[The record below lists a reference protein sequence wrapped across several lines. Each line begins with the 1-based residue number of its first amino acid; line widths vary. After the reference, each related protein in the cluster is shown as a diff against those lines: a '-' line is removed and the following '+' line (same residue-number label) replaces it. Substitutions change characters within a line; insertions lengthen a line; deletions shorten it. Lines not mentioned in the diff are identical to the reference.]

1 MENLNKNSGI
11 EDVNIKD
18 ILFRYLQFWKWFL
31 AVAILSLSV
40 AYTYLR
46 YASDIYQTTAKI
58 KILDNSKGGMKLP
71 SDVAALFSNSKV
83 NLDNEM
89 EVLKSHRLLE
99 LVTKDLNLC
108 TSYYSVGNIK
118 TTELWK
124 NKPFKVI
131 WLDSKDNINTKI
143 IAFEVKLLSK
153 GYKIISENSNSKQLF
168 LFGQKNKING
178 QEFLLVLDN
187 RVSISKLKDENF
199 KVVRMPLDIVVENL
213 SKTIQLASTAKLS
226 EILSLVLTGE
236 NQDKSEAIINEII
249 DKFNQD
255 GVSDR
260 QLVSQRTIDFV
271 NDRFVD
277 LSSELDSIETQ
288 KKLFKTENNLS
299 YLQEDA
305 KIAVSKKTLSEGDY
319 YALET
324 QIALAKLLEDTLKK
338 DGPFE
343 LLPSNIG
350 IENENINSLISDYN
364 KVVLDRGKL
373 LVSAGVKNPMVVEYS
388 DKIVEL
394 KENILTSIRVLQ
406 KQLAVTI
413 KNVNSL
419 KQENS
424 STFSNIP
431 SEEKILRSI
440 ERQQTIKESLYLFLL
455 QKREE
460 ASVAK
465 AITSPSIKVVDYAM
479 TNYIPIAPKRS
490 IIYLAA
496 LLIGLLIPFGIVY
509 TLFLFD
515 TKIHSRLDFDRLSPN
530 IPVVAEIPFINE
542 DQRII
547 TKNDRSVLAESF
559 RILRTNINYLVPIK
573 KEGECPV
580 IYTCSSI
587 KGEGKTFVSLNLALT
602 LSSLDKKVLLV
613 GADLRNPQLHKYLKI
628 NKNRTGL
635 SNYLYDPTTDWK
647 NLINE
652 KAFNNE
658 YLSIIFAGVVPP
670 NPAELLSNGRFEE
683 LLNILKKQYDYIV
696 VDTAPT
702 ILVTDTLLISQ
713 FADLTVYVTRADHT
727 DKKLLT
733 YSKGLKEQDKLVN
746 VSYVINNVGGEK
758 GYSYGYKYSYG
769 YGYTYR
775 YNYGYGYGYGE
786 DEENNNKS
794 GVNKLFGWIRK
805 KIT

>member
-99 LVTKDLNLC
+99 LVAKNLNLC

-124 NKPFKVI
+124 KKPFKVI
-131 WLDSKDNINTKI
+131 WLDSKDNINTKK
-143 IAFEVKLLSK
+143 IAFEVKLQSK

-178 QEFLLVLDN
+178 QEFLLVLEN
-187 RVSISKLKDENF
+187 RVSISKLNDDNF

-255 GVSDR
+255 GISDR

-271 NDRFVD
+271 NDRFVN
-277 LSSELDSIETQ
+277 LSNELDSIETQ

-305 KIAVSKKTLSEGDY
+305 RIAVSKKTLSEGDY

-350 IENENINSLISDYN
+350 IENANINSLISDYN

-373 LVSAGVKNPMVVEYS
+373 LVSAGVKNPVVVEYS

-424 STFSNIP
+424 NTFSNIP
-431 SEEKILRSI
+431 TEEKILRSI

-479 TNYIPIAPKRS
+479 TNYTPIAPKRS

-509 TLFLFD
+509 TLFLLD

-530 IPVVAEIPFINE
+530 IPVVAEIPFIVE

-602 LSSLDKKVLLV
+602 LSSLDKKVLLL

-628 NKNRTGL
+628 NKNRIGL

-652 KAFNNE
+652 KVFNNE

-733 YSKGLKEQDKLVN
+733 YSKGLKEQGKLVN

-769 YGYTYR
+769 YTYG

-805 KIT
+805 KNT

>member
-99 LVTKDLNLC
+99 LVAKNLNLC

-131 WLDSKDNINTKI
+131 WLDSKDNINTKK
-143 IAFEVKLLSK
+143 IAFEVKLQSK

-178 QEFLLVLDN
+178 QEFLLVLEN
-187 RVSISKLKDENF
+187 RGSIPKINDENF

-255 GVSDR
+255 GISDR

-288 KKLFKTENNLS
+288 KKVFKTENNLS

-350 IENENINSLISDYN
+350 IENANINSLISDYN

-373 LVSAGVKNPMVVEYS
+373 LVSAGVKNPVVVEYS
-388 DKIVEL
+388 NKIVEL

-406 KQLAVTI
+406 KQLVVTI

-424 STFSNIP
+424 NTFSNIP
-431 SEEKILRSI
+431 TEEKILRSI

-479 TNYIPIAPKRS
+479 TNYTPIAPKRS

-509 TLFLFD
+509 TLFLLD

-530 IPVVAEIPFINE
+530 IPVVAEIPFIVE

-628 NKNRTGL
+628 NKNRIGL

-733 YSKGLKEQDKLVN
+733 YSKGLKEQGKLVN

-769 YGYTYR
+769 YTYG

-805 KIT
+805 KNT

>member
-99 LVTKDLNLC
+99 LVAKNLNLG

-131 WLDSKDNINTKI
+131 WLDSKDNINTKK
-143 IAFEVKLLSK
+143 IAFEVKLQSK

-178 QEFLLVLDN
+178 QEFLLVLEN
-187 RVSISKLKDENF
+187 RGSIPKINDENF

-255 GVSDR
+255 GISDR

-305 KIAVSKKTLSEGDY
+305 RIAVSKKTLSEGDY

-350 IENENINSLISDYN
+350 IENANINSLISDYN

-373 LVSAGVKNPMVVEYS
+373 LVSAGVKNPVVVEYS

-424 STFSNIP
+424 NTFSNIP
-431 SEEKILRSI
+431 TEEKILRSI

-479 TNYIPIAPKRS
+479 TNYTPIAPKRS

-509 TLFLFD
+509 TLFLLD

-530 IPVVAEIPFINE
+530 IPVVAEIPFIVE

-628 NKNRTGL
+628 NKNRIGL

-733 YSKGLKEQDKLVN
+733 YSKGLKEQGKLVN

-769 YGYTYR
+769 YTYG

-805 KIT
+805 KNT

>member
-1 MENLNKNSGI
+1 MENLNKNSVI
-11 EDVNIKD
+11 EEVNIKD

-31 AVAILSLSV
+31 AAAILSLSV

-99 LVTKDLNLC
+99 LVAKNLNLG
-108 TSYYSVGNIK
+108 TSYYSVGNVK

-124 NKPFKVI
+124 NIPFKVI
-131 WLDSKDNINTKI
+131 WLDSKDNINTKK
-143 IAFEVKLLSK
+143 IAFEVKLQSK

-178 QEFLLVLDN
+178 QEFLLVLEN
-187 RVSISKLKDENF
+187 RNSISKLNDENF

-226 EILSLVLTGE
+226 EILSLVLNGK

-288 KKLFKTENNLS
+288 KKVFKTENNLS

-305 KIAVSKKTLSEGDY
+305 KIAVSKKNLSEGDY

-338 DGPFE
+338 DGLFE

-350 IENENINSLISDYN
+350 IENANINSLISDYN
-364 KVVLDRGKL
+364 KVVLERGKL

-394 KENILTSIRVLQ
+394 KENILSSIRVLQ

-424 STFSNIP
+424 NTFSNIP

-496 LLIGLLIPFGIVY
+496 LLIGLLIPFVIVY
-509 TLFLFD
+509 TLFLLD

-530 IPVVAEIPFINE
+530 IPVVAEIPFIIE

-613 GADLRNPQLHKYLKI
+613 GADLRNPQLHKYLNL
-628 NKNRTGL
+628 NKNRLGL

-652 KAFNNE
+652 KVFNNE

-713 FADLTVYVTRADHT
+713 FADLTVYVTRADYT

-733 YSKGLKEQDKLVN
+733 YSKALKEQGKLVN
-746 VSYVINNVGGEK
+746 LSYVINNVGGEN

-769 YGYTYR
+769 YTYG

-786 DEENNNKS
+786 DIEEKKS